1 MATTPDVTKVRVKS
15 LEQLVERGQV
25 WGRMA
30 EKYGVTNPVPPW
42 KSSLDGMCDALDECA
57 TVLPSPTRRE
67 EEDRL
72 SEHQYAELPFPES
85 QLVSLAHSLIV
96 RGVIDEAALVSRMAA
111 VRARLESCGPDAKTF
126 PLSSIEGHPEEE
138 GKTDNFKRYN
148 EDVYK
153 QVKAHSIQFSR
164 LADMVESLQ
173 SQVKQLQ
180 ETTKLRKHHKPT
192 SVKKSTS
199 NNSIKTKRK
208 TDRRGSTR
216 SRK

>member
-1 MATTPDVTKVRVKS
+1 MATTSDVTKVRLKS
-15 LEQLVERGQV
+15 LEQLVERRQV

-30 EKYGVTNPVPPW
+30 EKHGVTNPVPPW

-57 TVLPSPTRRE
+57 MVLPALTRRE

-72 SEHQYAELPFPES
+72 SEHQYAELPFPEN

-126 PLSSIEGHPEEE
+126 PLSSMEGHAYEE
-138 GKTDNFKRYN
+138 GKTDNLTYYN
-148 EDVYK
+148 EDIYK
-153 QVKAHSIQFSR
+153 QVKAQSIQLSR

-173 SQVKQLQ
+173 FQVKQLQ
-180 ETTKLRKHHKPT
+180 ETTKLRKHHKTT
-192 SVKKSTS
+192 SVRKKSTS
-199 NNSIKTKRK
+199 NARHKFEKKMNRHYH
-208 TDRRGSTR
+208 
-216 SRK
+216 

>member
-42 KSSLDGMCDALDECA
+42 KSSLDAMCDALDGCA
-57 TVLPSPTRRE
+57 TVLPPLTRRD

-72 SEHQYAELPFPES
+72 SEHQYTKLPFPES

-96 RGVIDEAALVSRMAA
+96 RGVIDEAALASRMAA
-111 VRARLESCGPDAKTF
+111 VRARLESCGTDAKTF

-180 ETTKLRKHHKPT
+180 ETTKLRKNH
-192 SVKKSTS
+192 
-199 NNSIKTKRK
+199 N
-208 TDRRGSTR
+208 
-216 SRK
+216 